1 MRVERVDELETIE
14 LRPARD
20 LARFYSAQGAV
31 PVLGLTGRPER
42 RLRSLTTARFYRL
55 GDRRLAFA
63 PSIVADWDHLALD
76 MAILCQRLRSE
87 VAYLSRYWQSQGFPT
102 LVVPLGRR
110 HLAEGTDLL
119 SIACHFQRMRHSR
132 AEKRT
137 IV

>member
-1 MRVERVDELETIE
+1 M
-14 LRPARD
+14 
-20 LARFYSAQGAV
+20 
-31 PVLGLTGRPER
+31 TGRPER

-102 LVVPLGRR
+102 LVVPLGRGILR
-110 HLAEGTDLL
+110 REPTCCRPFCTNGATGGAETQSFALAPLDNYGLGGG
-119 SIACHFQRMRHSR
+119 
-132 AEKRT
+132 
-137 IV
+137 